1 MVSFGCILFLATY
14 MSFQRFGTITL
25 ISLYVL
31 ILAGGIVRST
41 GSGMGCPDWP
51 KCFGQFIPPTHASEL
66 PFNYQEIYKEKLH
79 GEVLFN
85 PIKTWIEYIN
95 RLFGALTG
103 LFMAITLMLSFKKG
117 KAVYLP
123 TLAAFILVMGNA
135 VLGKFVVDSFLLP
148 GVVTMHMLLTSGV
161 LVFLLKALQIG
172 KNQIEVNS
180 LQRKW
185 ILINGI
191 IIVAQILLGTQV
203 RENMDH
209 VIQALGENAKAQ
221 WIDKLDVIYIIHRT
235 FSWLILA
242 SHFYL
247 WQKVRQTA
255 LVETLYVK
263 GFVFLIG
270 LSLISGVIMAYLA
283 LPLGSQPIHLLSSLM
298 LFGLHVHAWL
308 NTRTA

>member
-1 MVSFGCILFLATY
+1 MVSFGCILFLAPY

-66 PFNYQEIYKEKLH
+66 PYNYQEIYKEKLH
-79 GEVLFN
+79 GEILFN
-85 PIKTWIEYIN
+85 PVKTWIEYIN

-103 LFMAITLMLSFKKG
+103 LFMAITLLLSFKKG

-148 GVVTMHMLLTSGV
+148 GVVTMHMLLTTGV
-161 LVFLLKALQIG
+161 LFFLLKAMQVG
-172 KNQIEVNS
+172 KSTLEITANQRN
-180 LQRKW
+180 W
-185 ILINGI
+185 IFINGI

-203 RENMDH
+203 RENMDG
-209 VIQALGENAKAQ
+209 VIRLVGENAKNQ
-221 WIDKLDVIYIIHRT
+221 WIENLDSIYIIHRT
-235 FSWLILA
+235 FSWVILA
-242 SHFYL
+242 SHYYL
-247 WQKVRQTA
+247 WQKVRHTA
-255 LVETLYVK
+255 LAETRYVK
-263 GFVFLIG
+263 GFVFLIA

>member
-51 KCFGQFIPPTHASEL
+51 KCFGQFIPPTHISEL

-79 GEVLFN
+79 GEILFN
-85 PIKTWIEYIN
+85 PVKTWIEYIN

-103 LFMAITLMLSFKKG
+103 AFMAITLFLSIKKG
-117 KAVYLP
+117 KSVYLP
-123 TLAAFILVMGNA
+123 TLAAFILVMANA

-148 GVVTMHMLLTSGV
+148 GVVTMHMLLTTGV
-161 LVFLLKALQIG
+161 LFFLLKAMQVGKEPIQISS
-172 KNQIEVNS
+172 Q
-180 LQRKW
+180 QRQW
-185 ILINGI
+185 ILLNVI
-191 IIVAQILLGTQV
+191 IIAIQILLGTQV
-203 RENMDH
+203 RENMDE
-209 VIQALGENAKAQ
+209 VIVAVGENAKSR
-221 WIDKLDVIYIIHRT
+221 WIENLDIIYIIHRT
-235 FSWLILA
+235 FSWVILA

-247 WQKVRQTA
+247 WQKIKATA
-255 LVETLYVK
+255 LRNTVYIK
-263 GFVFLIG
+263 GFVVLIG
-270 LSLISGVIMAYLA
+270 LSLVSGVIMAYLA

-298 LFGLHVHAWL
+298 LLGLHVHAWL
-308 NTRTA
+308 NTEIA

>member
-1 MVSFGCILFLATY
+1 MVSFGCILFLAPY

-66 PFNYQEIYKEKLH
+66 PYNYQEIYKEKLH
-79 GEVLFN
+79 GEILFN
-85 PIKTWIEYIN
+85 PVKTWIEYIN

-103 LFMAITLMLSFKKG
+103 LFMAITLLLSFKKG

-148 GVVTMHMLLTSGV
+148 GVVTMHMLLTTGV
-161 LVFLLKALQIG
+161 LFFLLKAMQVG
-172 KNQIEVNS
+172 KSTLEITANQRN
-180 LQRKW
+180 W
-185 ILINGI
+185 IFINGI

-203 RENMDH
+203 RENMDG
-209 VIQALGENAKAQ
+209 VIRLVGENAKNQ
-221 WIDKLDVIYIIHRT
+221 WIENLDSIYIIHRT
-235 FSWLILA
+235 FSWVILA
-242 SHFYL
+242 SHYYL
-247 WQKVRQTA
+247 WQKVRHTA
-255 LVETLYVK
+255 LAETRYVK
-263 GFVFLIG
+263 GFVFLIA

-308 NTRTA
+308 ITRTA